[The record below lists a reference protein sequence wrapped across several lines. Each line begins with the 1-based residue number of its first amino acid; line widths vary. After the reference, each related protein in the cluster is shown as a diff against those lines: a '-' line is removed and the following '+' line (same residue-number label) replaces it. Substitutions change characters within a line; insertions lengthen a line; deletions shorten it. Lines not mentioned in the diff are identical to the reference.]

1 MKKQPKN
8 LLKEKIKEEKI
19 TLSSLEEILDLL
31 SEKVKKLAKKNGFSK
46 NLKEKIEYDLK

>member
-8 LLKEKIKEEKI
+8 LLKEKMKEDKI
-19 TLSSLEEILDLL
+19 TLSNLEEILDLL

-46 NLKEKIEYDLK
+46 DLKEKVKYDLK